1 MWCLNHLFSANSDL
15 QKGFV
20 HGWNDRQF
28 CKSCSSSRFNSGM
41 EWIFEVYI
49 LIIIFSWFK
58 RYKIF
63 LCIYIGMYFYLS
75 DISKSERM
83 FFILRLSKNPN
94 FHFYL
99 RSQEFQFDRWI
110 NNEANLATLEQGY
123 ELNRVK
129 LKQQSWKDRSVRQ
142 DNNKMKLG

>member
-1 MWCLNHLFSANSDL
+1 MWCLNHPFSANSDL

-94 FHFYL
+94 FHL
-99 RSQEFQFDRWI
+99 PPLTRISIWSVNKQRSESRDSWTRIRIKPSQAE
-110 NNEANLATLEQGY
+110 TT
-123 ELNRVK
+123 K
-129 LKQQSWKDRSVRQ
+129 LKGSIRQ
-142 DNNKMKLG
+142 TGQ